1 MSTSKLTKTSGT
13 CAFYKRVAVRLE
25 GHAKQMQMRGDLGNL
40 ADVNL
45 RMAMAYRDLEPTVQ
59 SSTAKIYRLAALNAI
74 ALKPGPF
81 DSEAM
86 SILDPEMSPEEA
98 ERLHH
103 LSEVRSS
110 TLTVARGAQQKAKH
124 LAPEDWNTLLKA
136 LLVSKSQGGP
146 LASTW
151 LTATLTTG
159 LRPCEWKEA
168 KLVGSELVVKNA
180 KNTNGRGHGPFRT
193 INLRQVPQEVRAVIQ
208 DLLDEI
214 SSASAIDFSK
224 KYTDTRKAIWSTTRR
239 IFEGRKTFPTIYT
252 ARDCFAARA
261 KATFPKDYVA
271 ALMGHASI
279 FTAARH
285 YAPARHAKGQ
295 MPLDV
300 EPSFKDVD
308 AVRRA
313 SAAKGFLLS
322 RDREP

>member
-1 MSTSKLTKTSGT
+1 MSTSQITKTPDT
-13 CAFYKRVAVRLE
+13 CAFYKRVAGRLE
-25 GHAKQMQMRGDLGNL
+25 RHAEQMQSRGDLGNL
-40 ADVNL
+40 TDLNMRL
-45 RMAMAYRDLEPTVQ
+45 AMAYRDLEPTVQ
-59 SSTAKIYRLAALNAI
+59 ASTAKIYKLAALSAI
-74 ALKPGPF
+74 ALQPSPY

-86 SILDPEMSPEEA
+86 AILNPEMSPEET

-103 LSEVRSS
+103 VAETRSA

-124 LAPEDWNTLLKA
+124 LPPKDWAELLA
-136 LLVSKSQGGP
+136 SLVVSKSGAGS
-146 LASTW
+146 LAAIW
-151 LTATLTTG
+151 LTATLATG
-159 LRPCEWKEA
+159 LRPCEWREA
-168 KLVGSELVVKNA
+168 KLVGTDLVVKNA
-180 KNTNGRGHGPFRT
+180 KNTNGRAHSTHRT
-193 INLRQVPQEVRAVIQ
+193 ISLSQLPSEIRAAIQ
-208 DLLDEI
+208 DLLDAVSHI
-214 SSASAIDFSK
+214 STSDFSE
-224 KYTDTRKAIWSTTRR
+224 KYNCTRKAIWSTARR
-239 IFEGRKTFPTIYT
+239 IFHGRKSFPTLYT
-252 ARDCFAARA
+252 ARNCFASRA

-322 RDREP
+322 RDREQ

>member
-1 MSTSKLTKTSGT
+1 MPTSKPTKTPDT
-13 CAFYKRVAVRLE
+13 CAFYKRVAGRLE
-25 GHAKQMQMRGDLGNL
+25 RHAEQMQNRGDLGNL
-40 ADVNL
+40 TDLNL
-45 RMAMAYRDLEPTVQ
+45 RLAMAYRDLEPTVQ
-59 SSTAKIYRLAALNAI
+59 SSTAKIYRLAAVNAI
-74 ALKPGPF
+74 SLQPGPY

-86 SILDPEMSPEEA
+86 AILDPEMSPEEA

-103 LSEVRSS
+103 VTQVRNA

-124 LAPEDWNTLLKA
+124 LSPHDWNTLLTA

-159 LRPCEWKEA
+159 LRPCEWEDA
-168 KLVGSELVVKNA
+168 KLVGCELVVKNA
-180 KNTNGRGHGPFRT
+180 KNTNGRAHSPFRT
-193 INLRQVPQEVRAVIQ
+193 INLSQVPAEVRAVIQ

-224 KYTDTRKAIWSTTRR
+224 KYTDTRKAIWSTARR
-239 IFEGRKTFPTIYT
+239 VFAGRRTFPTIYT

-285 YAPARHAKGQ
+285 YSPARHAKGQ

-313 SAAKGFLLS
+313 SSAKGFLLS